1 MAVAKRESLSL
12 VSEQDVVLARQ
23 AVRKAAQQLGFSI
36 VEQTKIITAA
46 SELVRN
52 AIVYGGGGILEMEM
66 VEKNSR
72 RGLQLIV
79 SDQGPGIQD
88 LSLAMKDGYTTGGGL
103 GMGLPG
109 AKRLVND
116 FAITSEPGAGT
127 TVTVI
132 RWK

>member
-1 MAVAKRESLSL
+1 MAIHESLPL

-23 AVRKAAQQLGFSI
+23 AVRKASRQAGFSI
-36 VEQTKIITAA
+36 VEQTKMVTAA
-46 SELVRN
+46 SELARN
-52 AIVYGGGGILEMEM
+52 AVVYGGGGKLELEI

-72 RGLQLIV
+72 RGVQLTI
-79 SDQGPGIQD
+79 SDQGPGIKD
-88 LSLAMKDGYTTGGGL
+88 LTLAMKDGYTTGSGL

-116 FAITSEPGAGT
+116 FTITSQPGAGT
-127 TVTVI
+127 TIIVT